1 MRLRWGSQP
10 QLMQC
15 RPGCRRCT
23 ASACRR
29 CRGLTRRRRR
39 AGSRPPGTA
48 CTRSTSRTR
57 FLHTTRRRC
66 RRRRHHSPRRSGRGR
81 GTISIAFARRGGP
94 QLLLRHAAEAAL
106 LRAAVLLEPRG
117 LPLLVQADAPALEA
131 VDRHR
136 SGRAAIPLAP
146 PAAGIGGGLLA
157 VIPLDASAHVG
168 AHVLAG
174 PRRRVVEAVVVELA
188 APLLAPPTLAARPRP
203 RGRSAPE
210 AQDRDRQGHPDPRPE
225 VQGPGPRPGPP

>member
-1 MRLRWGSQP
+1 MRLGWGSQP

-15 RPGCRRCT
+15 RSRCRRCT
-23 ASACRR
+23 VSACRR

-57 FLHTTRRRC
+57 FLHTASRRRC
-66 RRRRHHSPRRSGRGR
+66 RRRPRSPRRSGRGQR
-81 GTISIAFARRGGP
+81 EISIAVARRGGP
-94 QLLLRHAAEAAL
+94 QLLLRHAAEGAL

-131 VDRHR
+131 VDRHLG
-136 SGRAAIPLAP
+136 GRAALLLAP
-146 PAAGIGGGLLA
+146 PAASIGGGLLA

-210 AQDRDRQGHPDPRPE
+210 AQDAQDRDRQGHPD
-225 VQGPGPRPGPP
+225 